1 MSFLSFNVPEE
12 KDIFGTGKSRKYV
25 IDMDEKELS
34 PYIGKMLTAI
44 KLVKEYEGVKAL
56 GLSLDMSRGKPGADQ
71 LDLSLDMLNVLTN
84 AADCKAENGFDCRNY
99 GVLDGIP
106 ECKKLFADLLEVD
119 DKNII
124 IGGSSSLNLMY
135 DYLNQCM
142 YLGVAGCE
150 PWSKQ
155 GNVKFICNVPGYD
168 RHFAITE
175 FFGIEMISVEMDEF
189 GPDVEK
195 IVELVKDPMV
205 KGMFCVPKYS
215 NPNGVT
221 YSDERVKAL
230 AALKPAA
237 KDFRVI
243 WDNAYIIHELTDTPD
258 KLLNIFEA
266 CKEFGTEDNFV
277 EFTSTSKITFPGA
290 GVSAIAA
297 SDNNI
302 AEIKKRLNFQTI
314 SYDKLN
320 QLRHVKYLK
329 NVDGLKAYMQKHADI
344 IAPKF
349 EIVLDMLANEIKPLG
364 IGKWVEAKGGYFI
377 SYDTIGSS
385 AKRIGELCKDAGLV
399 LTTVGAT
406 YPYGV
411 DPEDKNIR
419 IAPTF
424 PSVDNL
430 KKAME
435 VFCLCAK
442 IAAVEALI

>member
-1 MSFLSFNVPEE
+1 MLYNEMSRDELVSLKNELEKKYEE
-12 KDIFGTGKSRKYV
+12 VKS
-25 IDMDEKELS
+25 
-34 PYIGKMLTAI
+34 
-44 KLVKEYEGVKAL
+44 L

-71 LDLSLDMLNVLTN
+71 LDLSVDMLSVMTT
-84 AADCKAENGFDCRNY
+84 ADECKAENGFDCRNY

-106 ECKKLFADLLEVD
+106 ECKKLFADLLQVD
-119 DKNII
+119 TKNII

-155 GNVKFICNVPGYD
+155 GKVKFICNVPGYD

-189 GPDVEK
+189 GPNVEK
-195 IVELVKDPMV
+195 IRELAKDPMV

-230 AALKPAA
+230 ASLQPAA

-258 KLLNIFEA
+258 NLLNIFDV
-266 CKEFGTEDNFV
+266 CKEYGTEDYFV
-277 EFTSTSKITFPGA
+277 EFTSTAKISFPGA
-290 GVSAIAA
+290 GVSAVAA

-320 QLRHVKYLK
+320 QLRHVKYFK
-329 NVDGLKAYMQKHADI
+329 NVDGIKAHMEKHAKI

-349 EIVLDMLANEIKPLG
+349 QLVLDMLEKEIAPLG
-364 IGKWVEAKGGYFI
+364 IGEWVKAKGGYFI
-377 SYDTIGSS
+377 SYNTVGSS
-385 AKRIGELCKDAGLV
+385 AKRIGELCKNAGLV

-411 DPEDKNIR
+411 DPDDKNIR

-424 PSVDNL
+424 PSVENL
-430 KKAME
+430 GKAME

-442 IAAVEALI
+442 LAAVEALI

>member
-1 MSFLSFNVPEE
+1 MLYNEMS
-12 KDIFGTGKSRKYV
+12 R
-25 IDMDEKELS
+25 DELISLKNQLE
-34 PYIGKMLTAI
+34 
-44 KLVKEYEGVKAL
+44 KEYEEIKAL

-71 LDLSLDMLNVLTN
+71 LDLSVDMLNIMVN
-84 AADCKAENGFDCRNY
+84 ADDCKADNGFDCRNY

-106 ECKKLFADLLEVD
+106 ECKKLFADMLQVD
-119 DKNII
+119 AKNVI
-124 IGGSSSLNLMY
+124 IGGASSLNLMY

-155 GNVKFICNVPGYD
+155 GKVKFICNVPGYD

-175 FFGIEMISVEMDEF
+175 FFGIEMISVEMDDN
-189 GPDVEK
+189 GPDVHK
-195 IVELVKDPMV
+195 IAELVKDPMV

-215 NPNGVT
+215 NPTGVT
-221 YSDERVKAL
+221 YSDEKVRAL
-230 AALKPAA
+230 ASLKPAA

-243 WDNAYIIHELTDTPD
+243 WDNAYIVHELTDTPD
-258 KLLNIFEA
+258 KLLNIFDA
-266 CKEFGTEDNFV
+266 CKEFGTEDYFV

-297 SDNNI
+297 SDSNI

-320 QLRHVKYLK
+320 QLRHVKYL
-329 NVDGLKAYMQKHADI
+329 NDVDGIKAYMQKHAEI

-349 EIVLDMLANEIKPLG
+349 QIVLDMLAREIKPLG

-377 SYDTIGSS
+377 SYDTVGSS

-424 PSVDNL
+424 PSVENL

-442 IAAVEALI
+442 LAAIEALI

>member
-1 MSFLSFNVPEE
+1 MFLKEMS
-12 KDIFGTGKSRKYV
+12 
-25 IDMDEKELS
+25 KEQLVTL
-34 PYIGKMLTAI
+34 KNELTA
-44 KLVKEYEGVKAL
+44 KFDEVKQQ
-56 GLSLDMSRGKPGADQ
+56 GLSLDMSRGKPGKDQ
-71 LDLSLDMLNVLTN
+71 LDLTTDMLNVMVN
-84 AADCKAENGFDCRNY
+84 DDDCKAENGFDCRNY

-106 ECKKLFADLLEVD
+106 ECKKLFADLLQVD
-119 DKNII
+119 TKNII

-142 YLGVAGCE
+142 FMGVAGCE
-150 PWSKQ
+150 PWNKQ
-155 GNVKFICNVPGYD
+155 GKVKFICNVPGYD

-175 FFGIEMISVEMDEF
+175 YFGIEMISVEMNND

-195 IVELVKDPMV
+195 IRELVKDPMV

-221 YSDERVKAL
+221 YSDDVVKAL
-230 AALKPAA
+230 ASLKPAA

-258 KLLNIFEA
+258 VLMNIFDA
-266 CKEFGTEDNFV
+266 CKEFGTEDYFV
-277 EFTSTSKITFPGA
+277 EFTSTSKISFPGA

-297 SDNNI
+297 SDKNI
-302 AEIKKRLNFQTI
+302 SEIKKRLNFQTI

-320 QLRHVKYLK
+320 QLRHVKYFK
-329 NVDGLKAYMQKHADI
+329 NLDGIKAHMDKHAAI

-349 EIVLDMLANEIKPLG
+349 NLVLEMLQKEIAPLG
-364 IGKWVEAKGGYFI
+364 IGEWVKAKGGYFI
-377 SYDTIGSS
+377 SYNTIGCS
-385 AKRIGELCKDAGLV
+385 AKRIGELCKEAGLV

-406 YPYGV
+406 YPYGI

-424 PSVDNL
+424 PSVEDL
-430 KKAME
+430 GKAME

-442 IAAVEALI
+442 LAAVEALV

>member
-1 MSFLSFNVPEE
+1 MLYNQMSKEE
-12 KDIFGTGKSRKYV
+12 LVSLKGELEKKYEEVKS
-25 IDMDEKELS
+25 
-34 PYIGKMLTAI
+34 
-44 KLVKEYEGVKAL
+44 L
-56 GLSLDMSRGKPGADQ
+56 GLALDMSRGKPSAEQ
-71 LDLSLDMLNVLTN
+71 LDLTMDMLKVMTTVE
-84 AADCKAENGFDCRNY
+84 DCKAENGFDCRNY
-99 GVLDGIP
+99 GVLDGMP
-106 ECKKLFADLLEVD
+106 ECKKVFADILDVD
-119 DKNII
+119 TKNII
-124 IGGSSSLNLMY
+124 IGGTSSLNLMY
-135 DYLNQCM
+135 DYLSQCM
-142 YLGVAGCE
+142 FLGVAGCE

-155 GNVKFICNVPGYD
+155 GKVKFICNTPGYD
-168 RHFAITE
+168 RHFTITE

-195 IVELVKDPMV
+195 IAELVKDPMV

-221 YSDERVKAL
+221 YTDERVKAL

-258 KLLNIFEA
+258 VLMNIFEA

-277 EFTSTSKITFPGA
+277 EFTSTSKISFPGA

-320 QLRHVKYLK
+320 QLRHVKYFK
-329 NVDGLKAYMQKHADI
+329 NADGVKAHMDKHAAI
-344 IAPKF
+344 MAPKF
-349 EIVLDMLANEIKPLG
+349 NLVLDMLEKEIAPLG
-364 IGKWVEAKGGYFI
+364 IGEWVKVKGGYFI
-377 SYDTIGSS
+377 SYNTVGSS
-385 AKRIGELCKDAGLV
+385 AKRIGELCKEAGLV

-419 IAPTF
+419 IAPSF
-424 PSVDNL
+424 PPVEDL
-430 KKAME
+430 RKAMD

-442 IAAVEALI
+442 LAAVEALV

>member
-1 MSFLSFNVPEE
+1 MLYNEMSRDELVSLKNELEKKYEE
-12 KDIFGTGKSRKYV
+12 VKS
-25 IDMDEKELS
+25 
-34 PYIGKMLTAI
+34 
-44 KLVKEYEGVKAL
+44 L

-71 LDLSLDMLNVLTN
+71 LDLSVDMLSVMTT
-84 AADCKAENGFDCRNY
+84 ADECKGANGFDCRNY

-106 ECKKLFADLLEVD
+106 ECKQLFAELLDVEA
-119 DKNII
+119 KNII
-124 IGGSSSLNLMY
+124 VGGSSSLNLMY

-142 YLGVAGCE
+142 YLGVGGCE

-155 GNVKFICNVPGYD
+155 GKVKFICNVPGYD

-195 IVELVKDPMV
+195 IRELVKDPMV

-230 AALKPAA
+230 ASLKPAA

-258 KLLNIFEA
+258 NLLNIFDV
-266 CKEFGTEDNFV
+266 CKEFGTEDYFV
-277 EFTSTSKITFPGA
+277 EFTSTAKISFPGA

-297 SDNNI
+297 SDSNI

-320 QLRHVKYLK
+320 QLRHVKYFK
-329 NVDGLKAYMQKHADI
+329 NVDGIKAHMQKHAAI

-349 EIVLDMLANEIKPLG
+349 ELVLDMLEKEIAPLG
-364 IGKWVEAKGGYFI
+364 IGEWVKAKGGYFI
-377 SYDTIGSS
+377 SYNTVGSS
-385 AKRIGELCKDAGLV
+385 AKRIGELCKNAGLV

-411 DPEDKNIR
+411 DPNDKNIR

-424 PSVDNL
+424 PSLENL
-430 KKAME
+430 GKAME

-442 IAAVEALI
+442 IAAIEALI

>member
-1 MSFLSFNVPEE
+1 MLYNEMSRDELVALKSELEKKYEE
-12 KDIFGTGKSRKYV
+12 VKS
-25 IDMDEKELS
+25 
-34 PYIGKMLTAI
+34 
-44 KLVKEYEGVKAL
+44 L
-56 GLSLDMSRGKPGADQ
+56 GLSLDMSRGKPAADQ
-71 LDLSLDMLNVLTN
+71 LDLSMDMLSVMTT
-84 AADCKAENGFDCRNY
+84 AEDCVGENGFDCRNY

-106 ECKKLFADLLEVD
+106 ECKKLFADLLKVD
-119 DKNII
+119 TKNIV
-124 IGGSSSLNLMY
+124 IGGTSSLNLMY

-142 YLGVAGCE
+142 YLGVGGCE

-155 GNVKFICNVPGYD
+155 GKVKFICNVPGYD

-189 GPDVEK
+189 GPDVER
-195 IVELVKDPMV
+195 IAELVKDPMV

-258 KLLNIFEA
+258 VLMNIFDA
-266 CKEFGTEDNFV
+266 CKKYGTEDNFV
-277 EFTSTSKITFPGA
+277 EFTSTAKISFPGA

-297 SDNNI
+297 SESNV

-320 QLRHVKYLK
+320 QLRHVKFFK
-329 NVDGLKAYMQKHADI
+329 NVDGLKAHMDKHAAI
-344 IAPKF
+344 MAPKF
-349 EIVLDMLANEIKPLG
+349 NLVLDMLEKEIAPLG
-364 IGKWVEAKGGYFI
+364 IGEWVKVKGGYFI
-377 SYDTIGSS
+377 SYDTVGSS
-385 AKRIGELCKDAGLV
+385 AKRIGELCKNAGLV

-406 YPYGV
+406 YPYGI

-419 IAPTF
+419 IAPSF
-424 PSVDNL
+424 PPVDDL
-430 KKAME
+430 RRAME

-442 IAAVEALI
+442 LAAVEALI

>member
-1 MSFLSFNVPEE
+1 MLLKNMSKEE
-12 KDIFGTGKSRKYV
+12 LVSLKGELEKKYEDVKS
-25 IDMDEKELS
+25 
-34 PYIGKMLTAI
+34 
-44 KLVKEYEGVKAL
+44 L

-71 LDLSLDMLNVLTN
+71 LDLSVEMLNIMVD
-84 AADCKAENGFDCRNY
+84 AKDCIAENGFDCRNY

-106 ECKKLFADLLEVD
+106 ECKQLFADLLQVD
-119 DKNII
+119 TKNII

-142 YLGVAGCE
+142 YLGVGGCE

-155 GNVKFICNVPGYD
+155 GKVKFICNVPGYD
-168 RHFAITE
+168 RHFTITE
-175 FFGIEMISVEMDEF
+175 FFGIEMISVEMNEN
-189 GPDVEK
+189 GPDVNK
-195 IVELVKDPMV
+195 IAELVKDPMV

-215 NPNGVT
+215 NPSGVT
-221 YSDERVKAL
+221 YSDEVVKAL
-230 AALKPAA
+230 ASLKPAA

-258 KLLNIFEA
+258 VLMNIFDA

-277 EFTSTSKITFPGA
+277 EFTSTSKISFPGA

-320 QLRHVKYLK
+320 QLRHVKYFK
-329 NVDGLKAYMQKHADI
+329 NLDGVKAQMDKHAKI

-349 EIVLDMLANEIKPLG
+349 QIVLDMLDAEIAPLG
-364 IGKWVEAKGGYFI
+364 IAKWVKAKGGYFI
-377 SYDTIGSS
+377 SYDTIGCS
-385 AKRIGELCKDAGLV
+385 AKRIGELCKNVGLV

-424 PSVDNL
+424 PSVENL

-442 IAAVEALI
+442 LAAVEELLK

>member
-1 MSFLSFNVPEE
+1 MFLNQMNKEE
-12 KDIFGTGKSRKYV
+12 LVALKSELTKKY
-25 IDMDEKELS
+25 DE
-34 PYIGKMLTAI
+34 I
-44 KLVKEYEGVKAL
+44 KSQ
-56 GLSLDMSRGKPGADQ
+56 GLSLDMSRGKPAADQ
-71 LDLSLDMLNVLTN
+71 LDLTSEMLTVLATVD
-84 AADCKAENGFDCRNY
+84 DCKGENGFDCRNY

-106 ECKKLFADLLEVD
+106 ECKKLFADLLEVEP
-119 DKNII
+119 KNIVV
-124 IGGSSSLNLMY
+124 GGTSSLNLMY

-142 YLGVAGCE
+142 FMGVAGCE

-175 FFGIEMISVEMDEF
+175 YFGIEMISVEMTNE
-189 GPDVEK
+189 GPDVQK
-195 IVELVKDPMV
+195 IAELVKDPMV

-221 YSDERVKAL
+221 YTEDIVKAL

-258 KLLNIFEA
+258 VLMNIFEA
-266 CKEFGTEDNFV
+266 CKEYGTEDNFV
-277 EFTSTSKITFPGA
+277 EFTSTSKISFPGA

-297 SDNNI
+297 SDNNV

-320 QLRHVKYLK
+320 QLRHVKFFK
-329 NVDGLKAYMQKHADI
+329 NVDGLKAHMDKHAEI

-349 EIVLDMLANEIKPLG
+349 QLVLDVLESEIAPLG
-364 IGKWVEAKGGYFI
+364 IGEWVKVKGGYFI
-377 SYDTIGSS
+377 SYNTIGSS
-385 AKRIGELCKDAGLV
+385 AKRIGELCKEAGLV

-406 YPYGV
+406 YPYGI

-419 IAPTF
+419 IAPSF
-424 PSVDNL
+424 PTVKDL
-430 KKAME
+430 GKAME

-442 IAAVEALI
+442 IAAIEALI

>member
-1 MSFLSFNVPEE
+1 MLYNEMSRDELISLKNELEKKYEE
-12 KDIFGTGKSRKYV
+12 VKS
-25 IDMDEKELS
+25 
-34 PYIGKMLTAI
+34 
-44 KLVKEYEGVKAL
+44 L

-71 LDLSLDMLNVLTN
+71 LDLSVDMLSVMTT
-84 AADCKAENGFDCRNY
+84 ADECKTENGFDCRNY

-106 ECKKLFADLLEVD
+106 ECKKLFADLLQVD
-119 DKNII
+119 TKNII

-142 YLGVAGCE
+142 YLGVGGGT

-155 GNVKFICNVPGYD
+155 GKVKFICNVPGYD

-195 IVELVKDPMV
+195 IRELVKDPMV

-230 AALKPAA
+230 ASLKPAA

-243 WDNAYIIHELTDTPD
+243 WDNAYIIHELTDIPD
-258 KLLNIFEA
+258 TLLNIFDV

-277 EFTSTSKITFPGA
+277 EFTSTAKISFPGA

-320 QLRHVKYLK
+320 QLRHVKYFK
-329 NVDGLKAYMQKHADI
+329 NVDGIKAHMEKHAKI

-349 EIVLDMLANEIKPLG
+349 QLVLDMLEKEIAPLG
-364 IGKWVEAKGGYFI
+364 IGEWVKAKGGYFI
-377 SYDTIGSS
+377 SYNTVGSS

-406 YPYGV
+406 YPYGI
-411 DPEDKNIR
+411 DPDDKNIR

-424 PSVDNL
+424 PSVEDL
-430 KKAME
+430 GKAME

-442 IAAVEALI
+442 LAAVEALV

>member
-1 MSFLSFNVPEE
+1 MLYNKMS
-12 KDIFGTGKSRKYV
+12 R
-25 IDMDEKELS
+25 DELVSLKNE
-34 PYIGKMLTAI
+34 
-44 KLVKEYEGVKAL
+44 LVKEYEGVKAL

-106 ECKKLFADLLEVD
+106 ECKKLFAELLEVD

-195 IVELVKDPMV
+195 IAELVKDPMV

-329 NVDGLKAYMQKHADI
+329 DVDGLKAYMQKHADI

>member
-1 MSFLSFNVPEE
+1 MNYANMSEN
-12 KDIFGTGKSRKYV
+12 
-25 IDMDEKELS
+25 EL
-34 PYIGKMLTAI
+34 KNLKAE
-44 KLVKEYEGVKAL
+44 LLKEYEEYKAL
-56 GLSLDMSRGKPGADQ
+56 SLKLDMSRGKPGAEQ
-71 LDLSLDMLNVLTN
+71 LNLSADMLKCVLTPEE
-84 AADCKAENGFDCRNY
+84 CCSENGVDCRNY

-106 ECKKLFADLLEVD
+106 ECKRLFADVLEVSPA
-119 DKNII
+119 NII
-124 IGGSSSLNLMY
+124 VGGASSLNLMY

-142 YLGVAGCE
+142 FLGVGGCE

-155 GNVKFICNVPGYD
+155 GKVKFICNVPGYD

-175 FFGIEMISVEMDEF
+175 FFGVEMISVEMQKD

-195 IVELVKDPMV
+195 IAELVRDPMV

-215 NPNGVT
+215 NPDGVT
-221 YSDERVKAL
+221 YSDEKVRAL

-243 WDNAYIIHELTDTPD
+243 WDNAYVIHDLTDDPD

-266 CKEFGTEDNFV
+266 CREYGTEDYFV

-297 SDNNI
+297 SDKNI

-320 QLRHVKYLK
+320 QLRHAKYLK
-329 NVDGLKAYMQKHADI
+329 NINGLRAHMKKHAAV

-349 EIVLDMLANEIKPLG
+349 KIVLDTLEREIAPAS
-364 IGKWVEAKGGYFI
+364 IGEWGKAKGGYFI
-377 SYDTIGSS
+377 SYNTTVGS
-385 AKRIGELCKDAGLV
+385 AKRVGELCKEAGLV

-406 YPYGV
+406 YPYGK
-411 DPEDKNIR
+411 DPDDKNIR
-419 IAPTF
+419 IAPTY
-424 PSVDNL
+424 PSDSEL
-430 KKAME
+430 SKAME
-435 VFCLCAK
+435 LFCLCAK
-442 IAAVEALI
+442 LAAVEALL

>member
-1 MSFLSFNVPEE
+1 MLYNEMS
-12 KDIFGTGKSRKYV
+12 R
-25 IDMDEKELS
+25 DELVSLKKELEKK
-34 PYIGKMLTAI
+34 YEK
-44 KLVKEYEGVKAL
+44 VKSL

-71 LDLSLDMLNVLTN
+71 LDLSVDMLSVMTT
-84 AADCKAENGFDCRNY
+84 ADECKGENGFDCRNY

-106 ECKKLFADLLEVD
+106 ECKKLFADLLQVD
-119 DKNII
+119 TKNII

-142 YLGVAGCE
+142 YLGVGGGT

-155 GNVKFICNVPGYD
+155 GKVKFICNVPGYD

-189 GPDVEK
+189 GPNVEK
-195 IVELVKDPMV
+195 IRELVKDPMV

-258 KLLNIFEA
+258 NLLNIFDA
-266 CKEFGTEDNFV
+266 CKEFGTEDYFV
-277 EFTSTSKITFPGA
+277 EFTSTAKISFPGA

-320 QLRHVKYLK
+320 QLRHVKYFK
-329 NVDGLKAYMQKHADI
+329 NVDGIKAHMDKHAAI

-349 EIVLDMLANEIKPLG
+349 QLVLDMLEKEIAPLG
-364 IGKWVEAKGGYFI
+364 IGEWVKAKGGYFI
-377 SYDTIGSS
+377 SYNTVGSS
-385 AKRIGELCKDAGLV
+385 AKRIGELCKEAGLV

-411 DPEDKNIR
+411 DPDDKNIR

-424 PSVDNL
+424 PSLENL
-430 KKAME
+430 GKAME

-442 IAAVEALI
+442 LAAVEALL

>member
-1 MSFLSFNVPEE
+1 MLLNQMNKEE
-12 KDIFGTGKSRKYV
+12 LISLKN
-25 IDMDEKELS
+25 ELS
-34 PYIGKMLTAI
+34 TQYDEI
-44 KLVKEYEGVKAL
+44 KSQ

-71 LDLSLDMLNVLTN
+71 LDLTVDMLNILVN
-84 AADCKAENGFDCRNY
+84 ADDCKAENGFDCRNY

-106 ECKKLFADLLEVD
+106 ECKKLFADLLEVNT
-119 DKNII
+119 KNII

-142 YLGVAGCE
+142 FMGVSGCE

-155 GNVKFICNVPGYD
+155 GKIKFICNVPGYD

-175 FFGIEMISVEMDEF
+175 YFGIEMISVEMNND
-189 GPDVEK
+189 GPDVER
-195 IVELVKDPMV
+195 IAELIKDPMV

-221 YSDERVKAL
+221 YSDDVVKAL

-258 KLLNIFEA
+258 SLMNIFEA
-266 CKEFGTEDNFV
+266 CKEFGTEDYFV
-277 EFTSTSKITFPGA
+277 EFTSTSKISFPGA

-302 AEIKKRLNFQTI
+302 AEIKERLNFQTI

-320 QLRHVKYLK
+320 QLRHVKYFK
-329 NVDGLKAYMQKHADI
+329 NIDGLKAQMDKHASI

-349 EIVLDMLANEIKPLG
+349 QLVLNMLEKEIAPLG
-364 IGKWVEAKGGYFI
+364 IGEWVKAKGGYFI
-377 SYDTIGSS
+377 SYNTVGSS
-385 AKRIGELCKDAGLV
+385 AKRIGELCKEAGLV

-406 YPYGV
+406 YPYGI
-411 DPEDKNIR
+411 DPDDKNIR

-424 PSVDNL
+424 PSVENL
-430 KKAME
+430 GKAME

-442 IAAVEALI
+442 IAAVEALV

>member
-1 MSFLSFNVPEE
+1 MLYNEMS
-12 KDIFGTGKSRKYV
+12 R
-25 IDMDEKELS
+25 DELISLKNQLE
-34 PYIGKMLTAI
+34 
-44 KLVKEYEGVKAL
+44 KEYEEIKAR

-71 LDLSLDMLNVLTN
+71 LDLSVDMLNIMVN
-84 AADCKAENGFDCRNY
+84 ADDCKADNGFDCRNY

-106 ECKKLFADLLEVD
+106 ECKKLFADMLQVD
-119 DKNII
+119 AKNVI
-124 IGGSSSLNLMY
+124 IGGASSLNLMY

-155 GNVKFICNVPGYD
+155 GKVKFICNVPGYD

-175 FFGIEMISVEMDEF
+175 FFGIEMISVEMDDN
-189 GPDVEK
+189 GPDVHK
-195 IVELVKDPMV
+195 IAELVKDPMV

-215 NPNGVT
+215 NPTGVT
-221 YSDERVKAL
+221 YSDEKVRAL
-230 AALKPAA
+230 ASLKPAA

-243 WDNAYIIHELTDTPD
+243 WDNAYIVHELTDTPD
-258 KLLNIFEA
+258 KLLNIFDA
-266 CKEFGTEDNFV
+266 CKEFGTEDYFV

-297 SDNNI
+297 SDSNI

-320 QLRHVKYLK
+320 QLRHVKYL
-329 NVDGLKAYMQKHADI
+329 NDVDGIKAYMQKHAEI

-349 EIVLDMLANEIKPLG
+349 QIVLDMLAREIKPLG

-377 SYDTIGSS
+377 SYDTVGSS

-424 PSVDNL
+424 PSVENL

-442 IAAVEALI
+442 LAAIEALI

>member
-1 MSFLSFNVPEE
+1 MFYSEMN
-12 KDIFGTGKSRKYV
+12 
-25 IDMDEKELS
+25 KEQLLELKNEL
-34 PYIGKMLTAI
+34 YN
-44 KLVKEYEGVKAL
+44 EYEKVKGE

-71 LDLSLDMLNVLTN
+71 LALSMEMLSVISDKD
-84 AADCKAENGFDCRNY
+84 DCIAKNGFDCRNY

-106 ECKKLFADLLEVD
+106 ECKELFAELLEVD
-119 DKNII
+119 AKNII

-142 YLGVAGCE
+142 FLGVNGCE

-155 GNVKFICNVPGYD
+155 GKIKFICNVPGYD

-175 FFGIEMISVEMDEF
+175 FFGIEMIAVPMQND

-195 IVELVKDPMV
+195 IKELVKDPMV

-221 YSDERVKAL
+221 YSDEKVKAL
-230 AALKPAA
+230 AGLMPAA

-258 KLLNIFEA
+258 VLMNIFDA
-266 CKEFGTEDNFV
+266 CKEYGTEDNFV
-277 EFTSTSKITFPGA
+277 EFTSTSKISFPGA

-297 SDNNI
+297 SDKNI

-320 QLRHVKYLK
+320 QLRHVKYYK
-329 NVDGLKAYMQKHADI
+329 NVDGIREHMKKHAAI

-349 EIVLDMLANEIKPLG
+349 KIVLEMLEAEIKPYGLAE
-364 IGKWVEAKGGYFI
+364 WVNAKGGYFI
-377 SYDTIGSS
+377 SYDTTVGS
-385 AKRIGELCKDAGLV
+385 AHRIGELCKEAGVV

-406 YPYGV
+406 YPYGT
-411 DPEDKNIR
+411 DPDDKNIR
-419 IAPTF
+419 IAPTY
-424 PSVDNL
+424 PSVDDL

>member
-1 MSFLSFNVPEE
+1 MLYNQMSKEE
-12 KDIFGTGKSRKYV
+12 LVSLKSGLEKKY
-25 IDMDEKELS
+25 EE
-34 PYIGKMLTAI
+34 
-44 KLVKEYEGVKAL
+44 VKSL
-56 GLSLDMSRGKPGADQ
+56 GLSLDMSRGKPSADQ
-71 LDLSLDMLNVLTN
+71 LDLTMDMLNVMSSVE
-84 AADCKAENGFDCRNY
+84 DCKAENGFDCRNY
-99 GVLDGIP
+99 GVLDGMP
-106 ECKKLFADLLEVD
+106 ECKKLFADILDVEP
-119 DKNII
+119 KNII
-124 IGGSSSLNLMY
+124 IGGTSSLNLMY

-142 YLGVAGCE
+142 YLGVTGCE

-155 GNVKFICNVPGYD
+155 GKVKFICNTPGYD

-175 FFGIEMISVEMDEF
+175 LFGIEMISVEMDEF

-195 IVELVKDPMV
+195 IAELVKDPMV

-221 YSDERVKAL
+221 YTDERVKAL

-243 WDNAYIIHELTDTPD
+243 WDNAYIIHELTGTPD
-258 KLLNIFEA
+258 VLMNIFEA

-277 EFTSTSKITFPGA
+277 EFTSTSKISFPVA

-302 AEIKKRLNFQTI
+302 ADIKKRLNFQTI

-320 QLRHVKYLK
+320 QLRHVKFFK
-329 NVDGLKAYMQKHADI
+329 NADGVKAHMDKHAAI
-344 IAPKF
+344 MAPKF
-349 EIVLDMLANEIKPLG
+349 NMVLDMLEKEIAPLG
-364 IGKWVEAKGGYFI
+364 IGEWVKVKGGYFI
-377 SYDTIGSS
+377 SYNTVGSS
-385 AKRIGELCKDAGLV
+385 AKRIGELCKNAGLV

-419 IAPTF
+419 IAPSF
-424 PSVDNL
+424 PPVDDL
-430 KKAME
+430 RKAME

-442 IAAVEALI
+442 LAAVEALV

>member
-1 MSFLSFNVPEE
+1 MLYNQMSKEE
-12 KDIFGTGKSRKYV
+12 LVSLKSGLEKKY
-25 IDMDEKELS
+25 EE
-34 PYIGKMLTAI
+34 
-44 KLVKEYEGVKAL
+44 VKSL
-56 GLSLDMSRGKPGADQ
+56 GLSLDMSRGKPSADQ
-71 LDLSLDMLNVLTN
+71 LDLTMDMLNVMSSVE
-84 AADCKAENGFDCRNY
+84 DCKAENGFDCRNY
-99 GVLDGIP
+99 GVLDGMP
-106 ECKKLFADLLEVD
+106 ECKKLFADILDVEP
-119 DKNII
+119 KNII
-124 IGGSSSLNLMY
+124 IGGTSSLNLMY

-142 YLGVAGCE
+142 YLGVTGCE

-155 GNVKFICNVPGYD
+155 GKVKFICNTPGYD

-175 FFGIEMISVEMDEF
+175 LFGIEMISVEMDEF
-189 GPDVEK
+189 GPDVEE
-195 IVELVKDPMV
+195 ITELVKDPMV

-221 YSDERVKAL
+221 YTDERVKAL

-258 KLLNIFEA
+258 ILMNIFEA

-277 EFTSTSKITFPGA
+277 EFTSTSKISFPGA

-320 QLRHVKYLK
+320 QLRHVKFFK
-329 NVDGLKAYMQKHADI
+329 NADGVKAHMDKHAAI
-344 IAPKF
+344 MAPKF
-349 EIVLDMLANEIKPLG
+349 NMVLDMLEKEIAPLG
-364 IGKWVEAKGGYFI
+364 IGEWVKVKGGYFI
-377 SYDTIGSS
+377 SYNTVGSS
-385 AKRIGELCKDAGLV
+385 AKRIGELCKNAGLV

-419 IAPTF
+419 IAPSF
-424 PSVDNL
+424 PPVDDL
-430 KKAME
+430 RKAME

-442 IAAVEALI
+442 LAAVEALV

>member
-1 MSFLSFNVPEE
+1 MLLKDMTKEQLSALKNE
-12 KDIFGTGKSRKYV
+12 
-25 IDMDEKELS
+25 
-34 PYIGKMLTAI
+34 LTA
-44 KLVKEYEGVKAL
+44 KYDEVKNQ

-71 LDLSLDMLNVLTN
+71 LDLTVDMLSVMTT
-84 AADCKAENGFDCRNY
+84 AEDCKAENGFDCRNY

-106 ECKKLFADLLEVD
+106 ECKKLFADLLQVD
-119 DKNII
+119 TKNII

-142 YLGVAGCE
+142 FMGVAGCE
-150 PWSKQ
+150 PWNKQ
-155 GNVKFICNVPGYD
+155 GKVKFICNVPGYD

-175 FFGIEMISVEMDEF
+175 YFGIEMISVEMNND
-189 GPDVEK
+189 GPDVQK
-195 IVELVKDPMV
+195 IAELVKDPMV

-221 YSDERVKAL
+221 YSDDVVKAL
-230 AALKPAA
+230 ASLKPAA

-258 KLLNIFEA
+258 VLINIFDA
-266 CKEFGTEDNFV
+266 CKDFGTEDYFV
-277 EFTSTSKITFPGA
+277 EFTSTSKISFPGA

-297 SDNNI
+297 SDKNI

-320 QLRHVKYLK
+320 QLRHVKYFK
-329 NVDGLKAYMQKHADI
+329 NLDGIKAHMDKHAEI

-349 EIVLDMLANEIKPLG
+349 NLVLEMLQKEIAPLG
-364 IGKWVEAKGGYFI
+364 IGEWVKAKGGYFI
-377 SYDTIGSS
+377 SYNTIGCS
-385 AKRIGELCKDAGLV
+385 AKRIGELCKEAGLV

-406 YPYGV
+406 YPYGI

-424 PSVDNL
+424 PSVEDL
-430 KKAME
+430 GKAME

-442 IAAVEALI
+442 LAAVEALV

>member
-1 MSFLSFNVPEE
+1 MLYNQMSREE
-12 KDIFGTGKSRKYV
+12 LVSLKCELDKKYEEVKS
-25 IDMDEKELS
+25 
-34 PYIGKMLTAI
+34 
-44 KLVKEYEGVKAL
+44 L

-71 LDLSLDMLNVLTN
+71 LDLTVDMLNVMVDAN
-84 AADCKAENGFDCRNY
+84 DCKAENGFDCRNY

-106 ECKKLFADLLEVD
+106 ECKKLFAELLEVEA
-119 DKNII
+119 KNVI

-155 GNVKFICNVPGYD
+155 GKVKFICNVPGYD

-195 IVELVKDPMV
+195 IAELVKDPMV

-258 KLLNIFEA
+258 VLMNIFDA
-266 CKEFGTEDNFV
+266 CKEYGTEDYFV
-277 EFTSTSKITFPGA
+277 EFTSTSKISFPGA

-297 SDNNI
+297 SDANI
-302 AEIKKRLNFQTI
+302 TEIKKRLNFQTI

-320 QLRHVKYLK
+320 QLRHVKYFK
-329 NVDGLKAYMQKHADI
+329 NVDGIRKHMEKHAEI

-349 EIVLDMLANEIKPLG
+349 DMVLTMLETEIKPCG
-364 IGKWVEAKGGYFI
+364 IGEWVKAKGGYFI
-377 SYDTIGSS
+377 SYNTIGCS
-385 AKRIGELCKDAGLV
+385 AKRIGELCKEAGLI

-411 DPEDKNIR
+411 DPADKNIR

-424 PSVDNL
+424 PSVENL
-430 KKAME
+430 GKAME

-442 IAAVEALI
+442 LAAVEELLK

>member
-1 MSFLSFNVPEE
+1 MLYNQMSKEE
-12 KDIFGTGKSRKYV
+12 LVSLKGELEKKYEEVKS
-25 IDMDEKELS
+25 
-34 PYIGKMLTAI
+34 
-44 KLVKEYEGVKAL
+44 L
-56 GLSLDMSRGKPGADQ
+56 GLSLDMSRGKPSADQ
-71 LDLSLDMLNVLTN
+71 LDLTMDMLNVMSSVE
-84 AADCKAENGFDCRNY
+84 DCKAENGFDCRNY
-99 GVLDGIP
+99 GVLDGMP
-106 ECKKLFADLLEVD
+106 ECKKLFADILDVEP
-119 DKNII
+119 KNII
-124 IGGSSSLNLMY
+124 IGGTSSLNLMY

-155 GNVKFICNVPGYD
+155 GKVKFICNTPGYD

-175 FFGIEMISVEMDEF
+175 LFGIEMISVEMDEF

-195 IVELVKDPMV
+195 IAELVKDPMV

-221 YSDERVKAL
+221 YTDERVKAL

-258 KLLNIFEA
+258 ILMNIFEA

-277 EFTSTSKITFPGA
+277 EFTSTSKISFPGA

-320 QLRHVKYLK
+320 QLRHVKFFK
-329 NVDGLKAYMQKHADI
+329 NADGVKAHMDKHAALM
-344 IAPKF
+344 APKF
-349 EIVLDMLANEIKPLG
+349 NMVLDMLEKEIAPLG
-364 IGKWVEAKGGYFI
+364 IGEWVKVKGGYFI
-377 SYDTIGSS
+377 SYNTVGSS
-385 AKRIGELCKDAGLV
+385 AKRIGELCKNAGLV

-419 IAPTF
+419 IAPSF
-424 PSVDNL
+424 PPVDDL
-430 KKAME
+430 RKAME

-442 IAAVEALI
+442 LAAVEALV

>member
-1 MSFLSFNVPEE
+1 MLYNEMSREE
-12 KDIFGTGKSRKYV
+12 LVALKCELEKKY
-25 IDMDEKELS
+25 EE
-34 PYIGKMLTAI
+34 
-44 KLVKEYEGVKAL
+44 VKKL
-56 GLSLDMSRGKPGADQ
+56 GLSLDMSRGKPAADQ
-71 LDLSLDMLNVLTN
+71 LDLSMDLLTVMTT
-84 AADCKAENGFDCRNY
+84 AEDCVGENGFDCRNY

-106 ECKKLFADLLEVD
+106 ECKKLFADLLQVD
-119 DKNII
+119 TKNIVV
-124 IGGSSSLNLMY
+124 GGTSSLNLMY

-142 YLGVAGCE
+142 YLGVGGCE

-155 GNVKFICNVPGYD
+155 GKVKFICNVPGYD

-195 IVELVKDPMV
+195 IAELVKDPMV

-221 YSDERVKAL
+221 YTDERVKAL

-258 KLLNIFEA
+258 VLMNIFDA
-266 CKEFGTEDNFV
+266 CKEYGTEDNFV
-277 EFTSTSKITFPGA
+277 EFTSTAKISFPGA

-297 SDNNI
+297 SESNV

-320 QLRHVKYLK
+320 QLRHVKYFK
-329 NVDGLKAYMQKHADI
+329 NVDGLKAHMDKHAKI

-349 EIVLDMLANEIKPLG
+349 QLVLDMLEKEIAPLG
-364 IGKWVEAKGGYFI
+364 VGQWVKAKGGYFI
-377 SYDTIGSS
+377 SYDTVGSS

-406 YPYGV
+406 YPYGI

-419 IAPTF
+419 IAPSF
-424 PSVDNL
+424 PPVDDL
-430 KKAME
+430 RKAME

-442 IAAVEALI
+442 LAAVEALV

>member
-1 MSFLSFNVPEE
+1 MVANTIKYITVFILEGNSLFYSEMTKEQLSELKNEL
-12 KDIFGTGKSRKYV
+12 Y
-25 IDMDEKELS
+25 KEFD
-34 PYIGKMLTAI
+34 K
-44 KLVKEYEGVKAL
+44 VKGE

-71 LDLSLDMLNVLTN
+71 LSLTTDMLCAISNSD
-84 AADCKAENGFDCRNY
+84 DCFAENGFDCRNY

-106 ECKKLFADLLEVD
+106 ECKKLFAELLEVD
-119 DKNII
+119 AKNII

-142 YLGVAGCE
+142 FLGVGGCE

-155 GNVKFICNVPGYD
+155 GKIKFICNVPGYD

-175 FFGIEMISVEMDEF
+175 FFGIEMISVEMNND

-195 IVELVKDPMV
+195 IRELVKDPMV

-215 NPNGVT
+215 NPSGVT
-221 YSDERVKAL
+221 YSDDVVRAL
-230 AALKPAA
+230 ASLKPAA

-243 WDNAYIIHELTDTPD
+243 WDNAYIIHELTDSPD
-258 KLLNIFEA
+258 SLLNIFEA
-266 CKEFGTEDNFV
+266 CKDYGTEDYFV
-277 EFTSTSKITFPGA
+277 EFTSTSKISFPGA

-297 SDNNI
+297 SDSNI
-302 AEIKKRLNFQTI
+302 VEIKKRLNFQTI

-320 QLRHVKYLK
+320 QLRHVKYFK
-329 NVDGLKAYMQKHADI
+329 NVNGIREQMKKHADI

-349 EIVLDMLANEIKPLG
+349 KLVLDALNNEIKPLG
-364 IGKWVEAKGGYFI
+364 IGEWVNAKGGYFI
-377 SYDTIGSS
+377 SYNTLNGS
-385 AKRIGELCKDAGLV
+385 AKRIGELCKEAGVV

-419 IAPTF
+419 IAPTY
-424 PSVDNL
+424 PSVDDL
-430 KKAME
+430 KKAVE

-442 IAAVEALI
+442 ISAVEALV

>member
-1 MSFLSFNVPEE
+1 MLYNEMSRDELVSLKNELEKKYEE
-12 KDIFGTGKSRKYV
+12 VKS
-25 IDMDEKELS
+25 
-34 PYIGKMLTAI
+34 
-44 KLVKEYEGVKAL
+44 L

-71 LDLSLDMLNVLTN
+71 LDLSVDMLSVMTT
-84 AADCKAENGFDCRNY
+84 ADECKAENGFDCRNY

-106 ECKKLFADLLEVD
+106 ECKKLFADLLQVD
-119 DKNII
+119 TKNII

-155 GNVKFICNVPGYD
+155 GKVKFICNVPGYD

-189 GPDVEK
+189 GPNVEK
-195 IVELVKDPMV
+195 IRELVKDPMV

-230 AALKPAA
+230 ASLQPAA

-258 KLLNIFEA
+258 NLLNIFDV
-266 CKEFGTEDNFV
+266 CKEYGTEDYFV
-277 EFTSTSKITFPGA
+277 EFTSTAKISFPGA

-320 QLRHVKYLK
+320 QLRHVKYFK
-329 NVDGLKAYMQKHADI
+329 NVDGIKAHMEKHAKI

-349 EIVLDMLANEIKPLG
+349 QLVLDMLEKEIAPLG
-364 IGKWVEAKGGYFI
+364 IGEWVKAKGGYFI
-377 SYDTIGSS
+377 SYNTVGSS
-385 AKRIGELCKDAGLV
+385 AKRIGELCKNAGLV

-406 YPYGV
+406 FPYGV
-411 DPEDKNIR
+411 DPDDKNIR

-430 KKAME
+430 EKAME

-442 IAAVEALI
+442 LAAVEALI

>member
-1 MSFLSFNVPEE
+1 MLYNEMS
-12 KDIFGTGKSRKYV
+12 R
-25 IDMDEKELS
+25 DELVSLKKELEKK
-34 PYIGKMLTAI
+34 YEE
-44 KLVKEYEGVKAL
+44 VKSL

-71 LDLSLDMLNVLTN
+71 LDLSVDMLSVMTT
-84 AADCKAENGFDCRNY
+84 ADECKGENGFDCRNY

-106 ECKKLFADLLEVD
+106 ECKKLFADLLQVD
-119 DKNII
+119 TKNII

-142 YLGVAGCE
+142 YLSVGGGT

-155 GNVKFICNVPGYD
+155 GKVKFICNVPGYD

-189 GPDVEK
+189 GPNVEK
-195 IVELVKDPMV
+195 IRELVKDPMV

-258 KLLNIFEA
+258 NLLNIFDA
-266 CKEFGTEDNFV
+266 CKEFGTEDYFV
-277 EFTSTSKITFPGA
+277 EFTSTAKISFPGA

-320 QLRHVKYLK
+320 QLRHVKYFK
-329 NVDGLKAYMQKHADI
+329 NVDGIKAHMDKHAAI

-349 EIVLDMLANEIKPLG
+349 QLVLDMLEKEIAPLG
-364 IGKWVEAKGGYFI
+364 IGEWVKAKGGYFI
-377 SYDTIGSS
+377 SYNTVGSS

-411 DPEDKNIR
+411 DPDDKNIR

-424 PSVDNL
+424 PSVENL
-430 KKAME
+430 GKAME

-442 IAAVEALI
+442 LAAVEALL

>member
-1 MSFLSFNVPEE
+1 MLYNEMS
-12 KDIFGTGKSRKYV
+12 R
-25 IDMDEKELS
+25 DELVSLKKELEKK
-34 PYIGKMLTAI
+34 YEK
-44 KLVKEYEGVKAL
+44 VKSL

-71 LDLSLDMLNVLTN
+71 LDLSVDMLSVMTT
-84 AADCKAENGFDCRNY
+84 ADECKGENGFDCRNY

-106 ECKKLFADLLEVD
+106 ECKKLFADLLQVD
-119 DKNII
+119 TKNII

-142 YLGVAGCE
+142 YLGVGGGT

-155 GNVKFICNVPGYD
+155 GKVKFICNVPGYD

-189 GPDVEK
+189 GPNVEK
-195 IVELVKDPMV
+195 IRELVKDPMV

-258 KLLNIFEA
+258 NLLNIFDA
-266 CKEFGTEDNFV
+266 CKEFGTEDYFV
-277 EFTSTSKITFPGA
+277 EFTSTAKISFPGA

-320 QLRHVKYLK
+320 QLRHVKYFK
-329 NVDGLKAYMQKHADI
+329 NVDGIKAHMDKHAAI

-349 EIVLDMLANEIKPLG
+349 QLVLDMLEKEIAPLG
-364 IGKWVEAKGGYFI
+364 IGEWVKAKGGYFI
-377 SYDTIGSS
+377 SYNTVGSS
-385 AKRIGELCKDAGLV
+385 AKRIGELCKNAGLV

-411 DPEDKNIR
+411 DPNDKNIR

-424 PSVDNL
+424 PSVENL
-430 KKAME
+430 GKAME

-442 IAAVEALI
+442 LAAVEALV